1 MRRKD
6 IKNIIEAI
14 LFSSS
19 EALSIK
25 DLNLA
30 INEELSP
37 DEISLMLNSLIE
49 EYKNDNRGIQIIKYN
64 DKYKMS
70 SNEDYSEYI
79 KKLVEPNK
87 KRNLSHA
94 TFESLV
100 IIAYKQ
106 PITKNDLE
114 ALRGVKCDK
123 VIKTLLESNMIYEA
137 GRVNKTGKPII
148 YRTTDEFLKLIGIN
162 SIEELP
168 RLDIRN

>member
-6 IKNIIEAI
+6 IKYIIEAM
-14 LFSSS
+14 LFSCS
-19 EALSIK
+19 EPLSIK

-37 DEISLMLNSLIE
+37 DEITLMLDSLIK
-49 EYKNDNRGIQIIKYN
+49 EYENENRGIQIIKYN

-79 KKLVEPNK
+79 KRLVEPNK
-87 KRNLSHA
+87 KRSLSQA

-137 GRVNKTGKPII
+137 GRVNKTGKPIL

-162 SIEELP
+162 SIYDLP
-168 RLDIRN
+168 KLDKKI